1 MFDGEIKSSRYIK
14 KIKVNDNDDYIE
26 INLNDSE
33 LLENYTNM
41 VQEISNYS
49 KTEVLNEEKEANSD
63 DIEEAN
69 SDDIEEANSDD
80 IEETINSIKKSLS
93 IHKKIAETVDK
104 YIGEGTCVK
113 VFGVKYP
120 TADSVFEFLVEY
132 QDLIEKFTGE
142 KLKSIESVKTNYLNK
157 LNNRRRG

>member
-1 MFDGEIKSSRYIK
+1 MFDGEIKSSSYIK
-14 KIKVNDNDDYIE
+14 KIKVNDNDEYIE

-49 KTEVLNEEKEANSD
+49 KSEVLNEETEV
-63 DIEEAN
+63 
-69 SDDIEEANSDD
+69 NSDD

>member
-1 MFDGEIKSSRYIK
+1 MFDGEIKSSSYIK
-14 KIKVNDNDDYIE
+14 KIKVNDNDEYIE

-49 KTEVLNEEKEANSD
+49 KSEVLNEETEV
-63 DIEEAN
+63 
-69 SDDIEEANSDD
+69 NSDD

-142 KLKSIESVKTNYLNK
+142 KLKSIESVKSNYLNK
-157 LNNRRRG
+157 LNDRRRG

>member
-1 MFDGEIKSSRYIK
+1 MFDGEIKSSSYIK
-14 KIKVNDNDDYIE
+14 KIKVNDNDEYIE

-49 KTEVLNEEKEANSD
+49 KTEVSNENTEVNSD
-63 DIEEAN
+63 N
-69 SDDIEEANSDD
+69 

-104 YIGEGTCVK
+104 YIGEGTCLK

-120 TADSVFEFLVEY
+120 TADSVFEFLVKY
-132 QDLIEKFTGE
+132 QELLEKFTGE

>member
-49 KTEVLNEEKEANSD
+49 KSEVLNEETEV
-63 DIEEAN
+63 
-69 SDDIEEANSDD
+69 NSDD

-120 TADSVFEFLVEY
+120 TADSVFEFLVILFVLNTFDEVVLFLLAVVFSF
-132 QDLIEKFTGE
+132 LILLFSATKHGTTVH
-142 KLKSIESVKTNYLNK
+142 LVS
-157 LNNRRRG
+157 

>member
-1 MFDGEIKSSRYIK
+1 MFDGEIKSSSYIK
-14 KIKVNDNDDYIE
+14 KIKVNDNDEYIE

-49 KTEVLNEEKEANSD
+49 KTEILNEETEVNSD
-63 DIEEAN
+63 N
-69 SDDIEEANSDD
+69 

-104 YIGEGTCVK
+104 YIGEGTCIK
-113 VFGVKYP
+113 IFGVKYP
-120 TADSVFEFLVEY
+120 TADSVFEFLVKY
-132 QDLIEKFTGE
+132 QELLEKFTGE

>member
-1 MFDGEIKSSRYIK
+1 MFDGEIKSSSYIK
-14 KIKVNDNDDYIE
+14 KIKVNDNDEYIE

-49 KTEVLNEEKEANSD
+49 KTEVSNENTEVNSD
-63 DIEEAN
+63 N
-69 SDDIEEANSDD
+69 
-80 IEETINSIKKSLS
+80 IEETINSIKRSLS

-120 TADSVFEFLVEY
+120 TADSVFEFLINY
-132 QDLIEKFTGE
+132 QDLLEKFTGE
-142 KLKSIESVKTNYLNK
+142 KLKSIESVKSNYLSK

>member
-49 KTEVLNEEKEANSD
+49 KPEILNEETEVH
-63 DIEEAN
+63 
-69 SDDIEEANSDD
+69 SDD

-120 TADSVFEFLVEY
+120 TADSVFEFLVKY
-132 QDLIEKFTGE
+132 QELLEKFTGE

>member
-1 MFDGEIKSSRYIK
+1 MFDGEIKSSSYIK
-14 KIKVNDNDDYIE
+14 KIKVNDNDEYIE

-49 KTEVLNEEKEANSD
+49 KTEVSNENTEVNSD
-63 DIEEAN
+63 N
-69 SDDIEEANSDD
+69 

-104 YIGEGTCVK
+104 YIGDGTCLK

-120 TADSVFEFLVEY
+120 TADSVFEFLINY
-132 QDLIEKFTGE
+132 QDLLEKFTGE
-142 KLKSIESVKTNYLNK
+142 KLKSIESVKSNYLNK